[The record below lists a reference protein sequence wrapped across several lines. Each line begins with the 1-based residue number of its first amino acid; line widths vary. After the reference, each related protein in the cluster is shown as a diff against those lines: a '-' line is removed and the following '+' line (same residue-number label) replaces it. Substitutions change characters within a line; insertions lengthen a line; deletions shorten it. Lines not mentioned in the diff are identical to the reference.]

1 MIIQPLPDLFFLLEE
16 PLFTAPDE
24 ILVLGAFPS
33 AGEGPAEAAVPAAAM
48 PVPGIIAAAEPDAA
62 PPSSEAAPEPVAVA
76 EPAPVPDV
84 ATAEPASPPAFDV
97 PPEDAFPSL
106 ADLDAILAANA
117 GPPPGP
123 DLAEREELL
132 ALLGLDPAIAADPD
146 LYDATIAALPD
157 PDADQVLAD
166 WMNEAGVGDPPP
178 EWPDS
183 TGDWLLG

>member
-16 PLFTAPDE
+16 PPFTAPDE
-24 ILVLGAFPS
+24 ILVLGASPS
-33 AGEGPAEAAVPAAAM
+33 AVEVAMPAAAK
-48 PVPGIIAAAEPDAA
+48 PVPGIIGAAEPDAA
-62 PPSSEAAPEPVAVA
+62 PPSSDAAPESLLAA
-76 EPAPVPDV
+76 EPTPVPDV

-123 DLAEREELL
+123 DLAEREALL

-146 LYDATIAALPD
+146 LYDATIAALPE

-178 EWPDS
+178 EWPAF
-183 TGDWLLG
+183 TGDWLLV

>member
-62 PPSSEAAPEPVAVA
+62 PPSSEAAPEPVAAA

-123 DLAEREELL
+123 GQLQSRNTT
-132 ALLGLDPAIAADPD
+132 
-146 LYDATIAALPD
+146 ATVVESSTANSRAPYSRRT
-157 PDADQVLAD
+157 
-166 WMNEAGVGDPPP
+166 MPPP
-178 EWPDS
+178 A
-183 TGDWLLG
+183 G